1 MEIRI
6 RKITPLE
13 AETAEKYIRQE
24 CVKPKFMTKAEMS
37 ETTGLPES
45 KCSRVLNTLEKA
57 GLLQMQYAIYCP
69 ECRNLV
75 HRQPYVRGIKRSG
88 YMCPWCGGSVTY
100 KKENIG
106 RLYAP
111 QDCQKTTLLG
121 TTALISEAY

>member
-6 RKITPLE
+6 RKITPSE
-13 AETAEKYIRQE
+13 AGAAEKYIRQE

-45 KCSRVLNTLEKA
+45 KCRCVLDTLEKA

-69 ECRNLV
+69 ECRKLV
-75 HRQPYVRGIKRSG
+75 HRQPYARGIKRSG
-88 YMCPWCGGSVTY
+88 YTCPWCGGSVTY